1 MLEDRRTVTIP
12 YREYENMVKSMEEKD
27 KVIKG
32 LMEELNNSDKKVI
45 HIMSSPWDYIRIE
58 ENGEEVTNK
67 YIDKYI
73 DSMINEYGAFSSSKS
88 KSEEF
93 FEKFKDIVR
102 RRLED
107 GSFITRTFTN
117 NIMRVLY
124 DGYK

>member
-45 HIMSSPWDYIRIE
+45 YITGLPWDYVRIL

-73 DSMINEYGAFSSSKS
+73 DSMINEYRSFSSSKS
-88 KSEEF
+88 ESERF
-93 FEKFKDIVR
+93 FEKFKDMVR
-102 RRLED
+102 HRLED

-117 NIMRVLY
+117 NIMNVLY
-124 DGYK
+124 DGHE